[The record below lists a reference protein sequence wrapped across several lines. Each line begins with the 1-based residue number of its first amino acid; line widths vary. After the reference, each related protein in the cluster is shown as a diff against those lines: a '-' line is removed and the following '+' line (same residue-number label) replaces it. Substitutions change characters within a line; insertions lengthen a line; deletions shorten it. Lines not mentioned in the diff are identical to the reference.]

1 MLIRPFRLEMK
12 KSHRR
17 SRSCGFRVK
26 CETHPR
32 LEIIPNSIALF
43 LGTAFISL
51 APLAGYGFSQAP
63 FYQGKTVTL
72 IVSTAPGG
80 TGDLRVKALVPFLR
94 KHIRGIPRLW
104 LSLLAEGGG
113 RKGRSFCSG
122 NLRLTAY
129 RGRHG

>member
-12 KSHRR
+12 KAHRR

-32 LEIIPNSIALF
+32 LEIIPKSIALF

-72 IVSTAPGG
+72 IATTAPGG
-80 TGDLRVKALVPFLR
+80 TGDLRVKAMARFLK
-94 KHIRGIPRLW
+94 KHIPGNPTIVI
-104 LSLLAEGGG
+104 EYMDGGGG
-113 RKGRSFCSG
+113 RKGANHIYRSVRPDG
-122 NLRLTAY
+122 L
-129 RGRHG
+129 